1 MQNGLIKQSLDLDQ
15 ASAGSFKVDPRHG
28 SIVDIGVANGKLLV
42 VQQFALSV
50 LDAPYDDAGFNLR
63 LLTVSFKEIIPGT
76 ARALGDK
83 ILFFTFGGMCSF
95 DGRNVE
101 LLDIN
106 YEYKSGTEY
115 FSFILENRYFMS
127 DLGRI
132 KTLVVERFFDSHF
145 FLDVGSLEEG
155 VKTKRVW
162 ESDNFALGYAATR
175 QFVQQIR
182 VRTSGQV
189 IVTVITEA
197 RQQQIVLNGREGI
210 QTININLKG
219 GVFRLRLE
227 SEDENIRISDL
238 SVVIGFASSSIGTIR
253 IG

>member
-162 ESDNFALGYAATR
+162 ESDNFAL
-175 QFVQQIR
+175 
-182 VRTSGQV
+182 
-189 IVTVITEA
+189 
-197 RQQQIVLNGREGI
+197 
-210 QTININLKG
+210 
-219 GVFRLRLE
+219 
-227 SEDENIRISDL
+227 
-238 SVVIGFASSSIGTIR
+238 
-253 IG
+253 